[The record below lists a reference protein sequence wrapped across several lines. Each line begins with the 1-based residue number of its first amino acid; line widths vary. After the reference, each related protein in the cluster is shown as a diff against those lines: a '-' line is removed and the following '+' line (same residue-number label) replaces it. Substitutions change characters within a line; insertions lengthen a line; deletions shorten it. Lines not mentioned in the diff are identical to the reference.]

1 MAKADSIHSESVRK
15 ITSENA
21 REDSDL
27 PPDSVVVP
35 ISQETIWQDFSTA
48 YDSED
53 STRAC
58 TNPKSTS
65 NPFPW
70 SKTGSASNRVA
81 ATNLN
86 STPIIALPGKIH
98 RPGFC
103 HRPPSIFPRGRNNG
117 SKKTGLADSEPGS
130 PKVSCLGHVL
140 SQRERGRRRIQ
151 SQERGE
157 REKKKGVSCCGG
169 FKLKLHRGGGR
180 DKKIR
185 ESRTEEAEVRQPP
198 PERSQPSTVVE
209 VRRSTVEE
217 VQQPEKE
224 ETKPIPEDVQPSP
237 EKSEVEAAPPA
248 ISGMKRF
255 SSGRRAASWGDDV
268 VAENQG
274 KGAPKSD

>member
-1 MAKADSIHSESVRK
+1 MAKADSSHSESGLK
-15 ITSENA
+15 ITSENV
-21 REDSDL
+21 RDDSDL
-27 PPDSVVVP
+27 PPDSIVVP
-35 ISQETIWQDFSTA
+35 ISQENIWQDFSTA

-58 TNPKSTS
+58 TNPKSYS

-86 STPIIALPGKIH
+86 STPIIALPGKTQ

-103 HRPPSIFPRGRNNG
+103 HRPPSIFPKGRNTG

-151 SQERGE
+151 RQERGE
-157 REKKKGVSCCGG
+157 TEKKKGVSCCGG
-169 FKLKLHRGGGR
+169 FKLKLHRGSS
-180 DKKIR
+180 DKRRR
-185 ESRTEEAEVRQPP
+185 ESKTEETEVRQPP
-198 PERSQPSTVVE
+198 PEKPQTSTVVE
-209 VRRSTVEE
+209 VRRSTVEK

-274 KGAPKSD
+274 QGAPKSD